1 MKTYILTAEL
11 KVTDESIAKARKW
24 AKRKRYDYKDDVAHL
39 LFDCI
44 ADGED
49 IGYEIEK
56 TELDDFKETKNNF
69 KKLLAEVKQS

>member
-1 MKTYILTAEL
+1 MKTYTLTVEV
-11 KVTDESIAKARKW
+11 KVTDEAIKKARKW
-24 AKRKRYDYKDDVAHL
+24 EKRKTLSYGDDVAHL

-56 TELDDFKETKNNF
+56 TELDDCKETENGF
-69 KKLLAEVKQS
+69 KKLLAQIRE

>member
-1 MKTYILTAEL
+1 MKTYILTSEL
-11 KVTDESIAKARKW
+11 KVTDETIRKARQW
-24 AKRKRYDYKDDVAHL
+24 EKRKNLNYGDDVAHL

-56 TELDDFKETKNNF
+56 TELDDCKETENGF
-69 KKLLAEVKQS
+69 KKLLEEIKG